1 VSDGTDDSGDDE
13 TGDADWLAGQF
24 TPTEQVPR
32 QPDPGATTA
41 QKVPPVAPRVSVPP
55 AQSTTP
61 PRLVPPASAAPVA
74 PVASAPAPNADGG
87 FTWGLRPRSAAD
99 VPAPVGP
106 PEPTPPSPPTPPVL
120 IEDVP
125 TQPLS
130 WDEFAATQQSPTP
143 RASAPADEGQ
153 PTAVDQPTE
162 QYTVQPWQPAPRPDP
177 PTSPFAEDRA
187 DAPGDPTS
195 ALDSLFAE
203 HQFQPY
209 EEVGVLGAVQA
220 PAPVA
225 DDFLPPDRPPRAPL
239 TTTQKFLM
247 GVAGGL
253 IAVLILIAM
262 FFVGERIGSAS
273 AATPATSSTSG
284 STTVPK
290 PAGTGGPAA
299 PGNQLWSAL
308 QGGECIQSFSSA
320 WAVTFAVVGCSAN
333 HDAEMVFK
341 GTLPD
346 AADTSY
352 PSNTEFQTEI
362 TPLCSA
368 PTAINYSA
376 AAAVTDLQV
385 SFSYPP
391 SASKWIAGDRTY
403 YCFVDRQSG
412 GNLPGDLSVPKQ

>member
-1 VSDGTDDSGDDE
+1 MSEGIDDSGGDE

-24 TPTEQVPR
+24 NSSEKLRR
-32 QPDPGATTA
+32 QPEPAAIPSQTA
-41 QKVPPVAPRVSVPP
+41 PPVFPPITRRASMPPPP
-55 AQSTTP
+55 AAPIPATGSAP
-61 PRLVPPASAAPVA
+61 IPNEDGGFNWGLRPRGAADVAAPE
-74 PVASAPAPNADGG
+74 PASAPAP
-87 FTWGLRPRSAAD
+87 T
-99 VPAPVGP
+99 APHD
-106 PEPTPPSPPTPPVL
+106 L

-130 WDEFAATQQSPTP
+130 WDDFAATQQ
-143 RASAPADEGQ
+143 
-153 PTAVDQPTE
+153 TE
-162 QYTVQPWQPAPRPDP
+162 PYTVQPWQPAPRPDA

-209 EEVGVLGAVQA
+209 EEVGVLAAVQGSA
-220 PAPVA
+220 PAVG
-225 DDFLPPDRPPRAPL
+225 DFLPPDRPPRAPL
-239 TTTQKFLM
+239 TTTQKILM

-253 IAVLILIAM
+253 VAALILIAM
-262 FFVGERIGSAS
+262 FFVGEHIGSAS
-273 AATPATSSTSG
+273 AATPVTSSTSG

-320 WAVTFAVVGCSAN
+320 WAITFAVVGCSAN

-346 AADTSY
+346 AAETSY
-352 PSNTEFQTEI
+352 PSNTEFQAEI
-362 TPLCSA
+362 TLLCSA